1 MILQAG
7 ERAGSLIRN
16 FQLCI
21 LPSLLVFINREHAH
35 TVLER
40 ARRANSFLEELKK
53 GNLERE
59 CLEETCSYEEAR
71 EVFEN
76 IESTVRAGET
86 GRPVLHYAGP
96 EGGCWL
102 ALVTPLLE
110 TASVARARPPLRA
123 LLCCGLWHEERAARQ
138 GLYGVEPRET
148 VNPSTACN
156 GIHSCLLTHQ
166 VRHINLFHG
175 WENLEE
181 GMARNQL

>member
-1 MILQAG
+1 M
-7 ERAGSLIRN
+7 
-16 FQLCI
+16 
-21 LPSLLVFINREHAH
+21 FINRDHAH

-96 EGGCWL
+96 EWGCWL

-110 TASVARARPPLRA
+110 AASVARARPPLRA
-123 LLCCGLWHEERAARQ
+123 LVLRPLARGETSPARNLWCGAQRDCESFYCLQRHSFLSPHPPSEARQ
-138 GLYGVEPRET
+138 LVSWMGKLRGRYGPKSVTRVIRTSE
-148 VNPSTACN
+148 
-156 GIHSCLLTHQ
+156 GIVKSVLK
-166 VRHINLFHG
+166 R
-175 WENLEE
+175 
-181 GMARNQL
+181 